1 MPLRHLGLGTWVR
14 ADTLR
19 AMSRIVAIVGR
30 PNVGKSAVFNRIVGR
45 RIAIVHDE
53 PGVTRDRIVAEA
65 KFDDQRFD
73 LIDTGGLSLL
83 DEQITGDVIEAGTR
97 DQATVAIAEAQ
108 VVIFVVD
115 ITSGIT
121 PLDREVAR
129 LLHESGRAVVVAAN
143 KADHERLDAT
153 AGDFEPLGFPIYPV
167 AALHHRGFDPLL
179 RAVVKQLP
187 DEEPPSRAAPL
198 RVAIVGK
205 PNAGK
210 SSLINRI
217 LRSDRVLVSP
227 VPGTTR
233 DSVEIPFTIG
243 SGPQARHY
251 QLIDTAGLRKL
262 HRADNAVE
270 RWSIMR
276 AQESIA
282 KADICVLVLDAEQG
296 PTVQDKKIA
305 DLIVEHRKGCV
316 IAVNKWDL
324 AEDTK
329 VTQRAY
335 EKGLRHAMPFF
346 DYAPVVFVSAQSGL
360 NVRRAIETMD
370 HVSAQITATLPTS
383 VLNRV
388 LHAATKRVQPP
399 MVHGK
404 RLKIYYGTQV
414 GERPLRIRLFVND
427 VDLLSQGYR
436 AFLLGC
442 LRESNGLEGAPVVFD
457 LKSSHEQH
465 DEKKAPAAR
474 RQKGRVRK
482 Y

>member
-1 MPLRHLGLGTWVR
+1 
-14 ADTLR
+14 
-19 AMSRIVAIVGR
+19 MSRIVAIVGR

-45 RIAIVHDE
+45 RIAIVHDQ
-53 PGVTRDRIVAEA
+53 PGVTRDRIVSEA
-65 KFDDQRFD
+65 KFDEQRFE
-73 LIDTGGLSLL
+73 LIDTGGLGLL
-83 DEQITGDVIEAGTR
+83 DHEGTGDTIEAGTR
-97 DQATVAIAEAQ
+97 DQAQVAIAEAQ
-108 VVIFVVD
+108 VILFVVD
-115 ITSGIT
+115 ITAGLT

-129 LLHESGRAVVVAAN
+129 LLHESGRKVFVAAN

-153 AGDFEPLGFPIYPV
+153 AADFAELGFPVFPV

-179 RAVVKQLP
+179 RATVKELP
-187 DEEPPSRAAPL
+187 DEETPTRAHPL

-210 SSLINRI
+210 SSFINRI
-217 LRSDRVLVSP
+217 LRSERVLVSP

-233 DSVEIPFTIG
+233 DSVEVPFTIG

-262 HRADNAVE
+262 RQVDNAVE

-276 AQESIA
+276 AQESIER
-282 KADICVLVLDAEQG
+282 ADICVLMLDAELG

-305 DLIVEHRKGCV
+305 DLIVESRKGCL

-324 AEDTK
+324 AQESG

-335 EKGLRHAMPFF
+335 EKGLREAMPFF
-346 DYAPVVFVSAQSGL
+346 DYAPVVFISAKAGL
-360 NVRRAIETMD
+360 NVRRAIETID

-383 VLNRV
+383 VLNRIINT
-388 LHAATKRVQPP
+388 ATQRVQPP
-399 MVHGK
+399 MVSGK

-414 GERPLRIRLFVND
+414 GDRPLRIRLFVND
-427 VDLLSQGYR
+427 VNLLGHTYR

-442 LRESNGLEGAPVVFD
+442 LRKSHGLEGAPVVFD
-457 LKSSHEQH
+457 LKSSHEDR
-465 DEKKAPAAR
+465 DERKAPAGR
-474 RQKGRVRK
+474 RQRGRTAKGPSSRHIK
-482 Y
+482 

>member
-1 MPLRHLGLGTWVR
+1 
-14 ADTLR
+14 
-19 AMSRIVAIVGR
+19 MSRIVAIVGR

-65 KFDDQRFD
+65 KFEEQRFE

-83 DEQITGDVIEAGTR
+83 DREGTGDTIEAGTR

-108 VVIFVVD
+108 VIIFVVD
-115 ITSGIT
+115 ITAGIT
-121 PLDREVAR
+121 PLDHEVAR
-129 LLHESGRAVVVAAN
+129 MLHESGRPVLVAAN
-143 KADHERLDAT
+143 KADHEGLDAT
-153 AGDFEPLGFPIYPV
+153 AGEFEPFGFPVFPV

-187 DEEPPSRAAPL
+187 DEEPPTRARPL

-210 SSLINRI
+210 SSFINRI
-217 LRSDRVLVSP
+217 LRSERVLVSP

-251 QLIDTAGLRKL
+251 LLIDTAGLRKL
-262 HRADNAVE
+262 RRAENAVE

-276 AQESIA
+276 AQESIE
-282 KADICVLVLDAEQG
+282 KADICVLVLDAEEG

-316 IAVNKWDL
+316 VAVNKWDR
-324 AEDTK
+324 AADTK
-329 VTQRAY
+329 VTQTAY
-335 EKGLRHAMPFF
+335 EKGLRKAMPFF
-346 DYAPVVFVSAQSGL
+346 DYAPVVFISAQSGL

-370 HVSAQITATLPTS
+370 HVSAQITTVLPTS
-383 VLNRV
+383 VLNRI
-388 LHAATKRVQPP
+388 LSAAAERVQPP

-414 GERPLRIRLFVND
+414 GERPVRIRLFVND

-436 AFLLGC
+436 AFLLGQ
-442 LRESNGLEGAPVVFD
+442 LRAKVGLEGAPVVFD
-457 LKSSHEQH
+457 LKSSHDRP
-465 DEKKAPAAR
+465 DERKAPAAR

>member
-1 MPLRHLGLGTWVR
+1 
-14 ADTLR
+14 
-19 AMSRIVAIVGR
+19 MSRIVAIVGR

-65 KFDDQRFD
+65 KFEEQLFE

-83 DEQITGDVIEAGTR
+83 DREGTGDTIEAGTR

-108 VVIFVVD
+108 VIIFVVD
-115 ITSGIT
+115 ITAGIT

-129 LLHESGRAVVVAAN
+129 MLHESGRPVMVAAN
-143 KADHERLDAT
+143 KADHEGLDAT
-153 AGDFEPLGFPIYPV
+153 AGEFEPFGFPVFPV

-187 DEEPPSRAAPL
+187 DEEPPTRARPL

-210 SSLINRI
+210 SSFINRI
-217 LRSDRVLVSP
+217 LRSERVLVSP

-251 QLIDTAGLRKL
+251 LLIDTAGLRKL
-262 HRADNAVE
+262 RRAENAVE

-276 AQESIA
+276 AQESIE
-282 KADICVLVLDAEQG
+282 KADICVLVLDAEEG

-316 IAVNKWDL
+316 VAVNKWDL
-324 AEDTK
+324 AADTK
-329 VTQRAY
+329 VTQTAY
-335 EKGLRHAMPFF
+335 EKGLRQAMPFF
-346 DYAPVVFVSAQSGL
+346 DYAPVVFISAQSGL

-370 HVSAQITATLPTS
+370 HVSAQITTVLPTS
-383 VLNRV
+383 VLNRI
-388 LHAATKRVQPP
+388 LSAAAERVQPP

-414 GERPLRIRLFVND
+414 GERPVRIRLFVND

-436 AFLLGC
+436 AFLLGQ
-442 LRESNGLEGAPVVFD
+442 LRAKVGLEGAPVVFD
-457 LKSSHEQH
+457 LKSSHDRP
-465 DEKKAPAAR
+465 DERKAPAAR

>member
-1 MPLRHLGLGTWVR
+1 
-14 ADTLR
+14 
-19 AMSRIVAIVGR
+19 MSRIVAIVGR

-65 KFDDQRFD
+65 KFEEQRFE

-83 DEQITGDVIEAGTR
+83 DHEGTGDTIEAGTR

-108 VVIFVVD
+108 VIIFVVD
-115 ITSGIT
+115 ITAGIT

-129 LLHESGRAVVVAAN
+129 MLHESGRPVMVAAN
-143 KADHERLDAT
+143 KADHERLDAA
-153 AGDFEPLGFPIYPV
+153 AGEFEPFGFPVYPV

-179 RAVVKQLP
+179 RAVAKHLP
-187 DEEPPSRAAPL
+187 DEVPPTRANPL

-210 SSLINRI
+210 SSFINRI
-217 LRSDRVLVSP
+217 LRSERVLVSP

-251 QLIDTAGLRKL
+251 LLIDTAGLRKL
-262 HRADNAVE
+262 RRAENAVE

-276 AQESIA
+276 AQESIE
-282 KADICVLVLDAEQG
+282 KADICVLVLDAEEG

-316 IAVNKWDL
+316 VAVNKWDL
-324 AEDTK
+324 AAETK
-329 VTQRAY
+329 VTQTAY
-335 EKGLRHAMPFF
+335 EKGLRKAMPFF
-346 DYAPVVFVSAQSGL
+346 DYAPVVFISAQSGL

-370 HVSAQITATLPTS
+370 HVSAQITTTLPTG
-383 VLNRV
+383 VLNRI
-388 LHAATKRVQPP
+388 LSAAFERVQPP

-414 GERPLRIRLFVND
+414 GERPVRIRLFVND

-436 AFLLGC
+436 AFLLGQ
-442 LRESNGLEGAPVVFD
+442 LRAKVGLEGAPVVFD
-457 LKSSHEQH
+457 LKSSHERP
-465 DEKKAPAAR
+465 DDRKAPAAR

>member
-1 MPLRHLGLGTWVR
+1 
-14 ADTLR
+14 
-19 AMSRIVAIVGR
+19 MSRIVAIVGR

-65 KFDDQRFD
+65 RFEDQRFE

-83 DEQITGDVIEAGTR
+83 DGEGTGDVIEAGTR

-108 VVIFVVD
+108 VIIFVVD
-115 ITSGIT
+115 ITAGIT

-143 KADHERLDAT
+143 KADHEGLDAT
-153 AGDFEPLGFPIYPV
+153 AGEFEPFGFPVFPV

-187 DEEPPSRAAPL
+187 DEEAPTRSNPL

-210 SSLINRI
+210 SSFINRI
-217 LRSDRVLVSP
+217 LRSERVLVSP

-251 QLIDTAGLRKL
+251 LLIDTAGLRKL
-262 HRADNAVE
+262 RRAENAVE

-276 AQESIA
+276 AQESIE
-282 KADICVLVLDAEQG
+282 KADICVLVLDAEEG

-316 IAVNKWDL
+316 VAVNKWDL
-324 AEDTK
+324 AAETK
-329 VTQRAY
+329 VTQTAY
-335 EKGLRHAMPFF
+335 EKGLRKALPFF
-346 DYAPVVFVSAQSGL
+346 DYAPVVFISAQSGL

-370 HVSAQITATLPTS
+370 HVSAQITSNLPTS
-383 VLNRV
+383 VLNRIFS
-388 LHAATKRVQPP
+388 AATERVQPP
-399 MVHGK
+399 IVRGK

-414 GERPLRIRLFVND
+414 GERPVRIRLFVND

-436 AFLLGC
+436 AFLLGQ
-442 LRESNGLEGAPVVFD
+442 LRAKVGLEGAPVVFD
-457 LKSSHEQH
+457 LKSSHDRPE
-465 DEKKAPAAR
+465 ERKAPAAR

>member
-1 MPLRHLGLGTWVR
+1 
-14 ADTLR
+14 
-19 AMSRIVAIVGR
+19 MSRIVAIVGR
-30 PNVGKSAVFNRIVGR
+30 PNVGKSAVFNRVVCR
-45 RIAIVHDE
+45 RVAIVHDQ

-65 KFDDQRFD
+65 RFEDQRFD
-73 LIDTGGLSLL
+73 LIDTGGLGRL
-83 DEQITGDVIEAGTR
+83 DHKDTEDTIEVGTR
-97 DQATVAIAEAQ
+97 DQAQVAIAEAQ
-108 VVIFVVD
+108 VIIFVVD
-115 ITSGIT
+115 ITAGIT

-129 LLHESGRAVVVAAN
+129 LLHESGRKVFVAAN
-143 KADHERLDAT
+143 KADHERLDAA
-153 AGDFEPLGFPIYPV
+153 AGEFEPLGFPVFPV
-167 AALHHRGFDPLL
+167 AALHHRGFQPLL
-179 RAVVKQLP
+179 QAVVRELP
-187 DEEPPSRAAPL
+187 DEEAPTRTNPL

-217 LRSDRVLVSP
+217 LRSERVLVSP

-262 HRADNAVE
+262 RRIDNAVE

-276 AQESIA
+276 AQESIE

-316 IAVNKWDL
+316 VAVNKWDL
-324 AEDTK
+324 AEGSG

-335 EKGLRHAMPFF
+335 EKGLREAMPFF
-346 DYAPVVFVSAQSGL
+346 SYAPTVFISAKSGL
-360 NVRRAIETMD
+360 NVRRAIETID
-370 HVSAQITATLPTS
+370 HVSAQITANLPTS

-388 LHAATKRVQPP
+388 LHAATQRVQPP

-414 GERPLRIRLFVND
+414 GDRPLRIRLFVND
-427 VDLLSQGYR
+427 VNLLGHTYR

-457 LKSSHEQH
+457 LKSSHEH
-465 DEKKAPAAR
+465 EEGERKAPALR
-474 RQKGRVRK
+474 RQRGRVRK
-482 Y
+482 T

>member
-1 MPLRHLGLGTWVR
+1 
-14 ADTLR
+14 
-19 AMSRIVAIVGR
+19 MSRIVAIVGR

-65 KFDDQRFD
+65 KFDEQRFD
-73 LIDTGGLSLL
+73 LIDTGGLALL
-83 DEQITGDVIEAGTR
+83 DKEGTEDTIEAGTR
-97 DQATVAIAEAQ
+97 DQAEVAITEAQ
-108 VVIFVVD
+108 VIVFVVD
-115 ITSGIT
+115 ITAGIS

-129 LLHESGRAVVVAAN
+129 LLHESGRPVFVAAN
-143 KADHERLDAT
+143 KADHERLDAN
-153 AGDFEPLGFPIYPV
+153 AGEFEPLGFPVFPV
-167 AALHHRGFDPLL
+167 AALHHRGFDPLM

-187 DEEPPSRAAPL
+187 DEETPTRAHPL

-210 SSLINRI
+210 SSFINRI
-217 LRSDRVLVSP
+217 LRSERVLVSP

-262 HRADNAVE
+262 RQIDNAVE

-276 AQESIA
+276 AQESIER
-282 KADICVLVLDAEQG
+282 ADICVLMLDAEQG

-324 AEDTK
+324 AEGNDK
-329 VTQRAY
+329 VTQRSY
-335 EKGLRHAMPFF
+335 EKALRANMPFF
-346 DYAPVVFVSAQSGL
+346 DYAPVTFISAKSGL
-360 NVRRAIETMD
+360 NVRRAIETID

-388 LHAATKRVQPP
+388 IQAATKRVQPP
-399 MVHGK
+399 LVHGK

-414 GERPLRIRLFVND
+414 GDRPLRIRLFVND
-427 VDLLSQGYR
+427 PDLLSQGYR

-442 LRESNGLEGAPVVFD
+442 LRSSNGLEGAPVVFD
-457 LKSSHEQH
+457 LKSSHE
-465 DEKKAPAAR
+465 ERNEMKTPAAR